1 MQGRHHKILIVGG
14 GVAGLASALELA
26 VAGLNVTVLER
37 APVIGGKL
45 HQVFVG
51 EVGIDSGPTVFTMR
65 WVFEDLFAKAG
76 TTLEQELTI
85 EQQHILAR
93 HAWSEHERLD
103 LYANREQ
110 SAQAIK
116 EFAGAGEADRFLKF
130 CDLASTAYR
139 TLEKAY
145 IRSQR
150 PSMASMHADIG
161 LRGMKV
167 LFDLGLFQSL
177 WNSLSRHFKDP
188 RLHQLFS
195 RYATY
200 CGSSPLHAPATL
212 MLIADV
218 EMQGVHV
225 VKGGM
230 SELAKAIA
238 RLAQKNGA
246 AIRTNSHV
254 DKILVKNNRACGVA
268 LANGEIIEA
277 DSVIFNGDVNAL
289 RSGAVGI
296 AELSSGAKELG
307 NHKAGDTGPGKVAP
321 SQYARKAFGPGQDDL
336 SKRSLSALTLSMHA
350 QTSGFPLVHHN
361 LFFNTDYAS
370 EFNDVFAKHRLP
382 RKPTVYLCAQDRRDS
397 GLGSSAQDRAQHPAQ
412 STALGSEAQSLTER
426 LLVLINAPA
435 TGDRHTFTEAEISEC
450 TQASFALM
458 KRCGLTIDH
467 NPANTRI
474 STPTQW
480 HQRFP
485 ATGGALYG
493 HATHGWMSAFGRHS
507 SASAIPGLYLAG
519 GSVHP
524 GPGVPMATLS
534 GRLAAE
540 TLMAHLGLTKM
551 SRRVVISGG
560 MSTH

>member
-1 MQGRHHKILIVGG
+1 MFGKAGSLHKVVIVGG
-14 GVAGLASALELA
+14 GIAGLASALELA
-26 VAGLNVTVLER
+26 VAGLEVTVLER

-45 HQVFVG
+45 HQVFIG
-51 EVGIDSGPTVFTMR
+51 DVGIDSGPTVFTMR
-65 WVFEDLFAKAG
+65 WVFDSLFAKAG
-76 TTLEQELTI
+76 TTLEKELTI
-85 EQQHILAR
+85 EKQHILAR
-93 HAWSEHERLD
+93 HAWSANEQLD
-103 LYANREQ
+103 LYASREQ
-110 SAQAIK
+110 SAHAIQ
-116 EFAGAGEADRFLKF
+116 EFSSAAEAGRFLKF

-145 IRSQR
+145 IRSER
-150 PSMASMHADIG
+150 PTMASMHADIG

-167 LFDLGLFQSL
+167 LFDLGMFQSL
-177 WNSLSRHFKDP
+177 WGSLSKHFKDP

-200 CGSSPLHAPATL
+200 CGSSPLLAPATL

-238 RLAQKNGA
+238 RLAQKHGA
-246 AIRTNSHV
+246 IIRTHAEV
-254 DKILVKNNRACGVA
+254 QEILVKNSRACGA
-268 LANGEIIEA
+268 RLANGELIEA

-289 RSGAVGI
+289 RSGVVKVS
-296 AELSSGAKELG
+296 ELSL
-307 NHKAGDTGPGKVAP
+307 
-321 SQYARKAFGPGQDDL
+321 KAFGPPHDDL

-350 QTSGFPLVHHN
+350 KTSGFPLVHHN
-361 LFFNTDYAS
+361 LFFNADYAS
-370 EFNDVFAKHRLP
+370 EFKDIFDNHRLP
-382 RKPTVYLCAQDRRDS
+382 TRPTVYVCAQDRRDC
-397 GLGSSAQDRAQHPAQ
+397 GLIHAQDNSSTMAQDSGAQ
-412 STALGSEAQSLTER
+412 SPNER
-426 LLVLINAPA
+426 LLLLINAPA
-435 TGDRHTFTEAEISEC
+435 TGDRHNFSEAEISKC

-458 KRCGLTIDH
+458 ERCGLTIDH
-467 NPANTRI
+467 NATNTRI
-474 STPTQW
+474 TTPTQW
-480 HQRFP
+480 HHRFP

-493 HATHGWMSAFGRHS
+493 QATHGWMSAFSRHS

-540 TLMAHLGLTKM
+540 TLMAHLGLTKK
-551 SRRVVISGG
+551 SHRVVISGG
-560 MSTH
+560 MSMH

>member
-1 MQGRHHKILIVGG
+1 MFGKAGSLSSFNHRVVIVGG
-14 GVAGLASALELA
+14 GIAGLASALELS
-26 VAGLNVTVLER
+26 VAGLEVTVLER
-37 APVIGGKL
+37 GPVIGGKL
-45 HQVFVG
+45 HQVFVN

-65 WVFEDLFAKAG
+65 WVFDSLFAKAG
-76 TTLEQELTI
+76 TTLEQELII
-85 EQQHILAR
+85 EKQHILAR
-93 HAWSEHERLD
+93 HAWSADERLD
-103 LYANREQ
+103 LFANREQ

-116 EFAGAGEADRFLKF
+116 EFAGPAEADRFLKF

-145 IRSQR
+145 IRSER
-150 PSMASMHADIG
+150 PTMASMHADIG

-200 CGSSPLHAPATL
+200 CGSSPLQAPATL

-238 RLAQKNGA
+238 RLAQQHGA
-246 AIRTNSHV
+246 TIRTSSEV
-254 DKILVKNNRACGVA
+254 QEILVKNHRACGVR
-268 LANGEIIEA
+268 LANGEVIEA
-277 DSVIFNGDVNAL
+277 DSVVFNGDVNAL
-289 RSGAVGI
+289 RSGVVKL
-296 AELSSGAKELG
+296 AEQGS
-307 NHKAGDTGPGKVAP
+307 
-321 SQYARKAFGPGQDDL
+321 KAFGPAEDDL
-336 SKRSLSALTLSMHA
+336 PKRSLSALTLSIHA
-350 QTSGFPLVHHN
+350 KTKGFALVHHN

-370 EFNDVFAKHRLP
+370 EFADIFEKHRLP
-382 RKPTVYLCAQDRRDS
+382 GKPTVYVCAQDRRDQ
-397 GLGSSAQDRAQHPAQ
+397 GLVNQAQ
-412 STALGSEAQSLTER
+412 SAER
-426 LLVLINAPA
+426 LLLLINAPA
-435 TGDRHTFTEAEISEC
+435 TGDRQHFSEAEISEC

-458 KRCGLTIDH
+458 ERCGLTIDH
-467 NPANTRI
+467 NATNTRI
-474 STPTQW
+474 TTPTLW

-507 SASAIPGLYLAG
+507 STSAIPGLYLAG

-540 TLMAHLGLTKM
+540 TLMAHLGLTRK
-551 SRRVVISGG
+551 SHRVVISGG

>member
-1 MQGRHHKILIVGG
+1 MPRSEHRVIVVGG
-14 GVAGLASALELA
+14 GIAGLASALELA
-26 VAGLNVTVLER
+26 VRGLDVTVLER
-37 APVIGGKL
+37 GPVIGGKL
-45 HQVFVG
+45 HQVFVND
-51 EVGIDSGPTVFTMR
+51 VGIDSGPTVFTMR
-65 WVFEDLFAKAG
+65 WVFDSLFEKAG
-76 TTLEQELTI
+76 TTVDQELTI
-85 EQQHILAR
+85 EKQHILAR
-93 HAWSEHERLD
+93 HAWSESERLD
-103 LYANREQ
+103 LFANREQ
-110 SAQAIK
+110 SARAIA
-116 EFAGAGEADRFLKF
+116 EFSSQIEAHRFLKF

-145 IRSQR
+145 IRSER
-150 PSMASMHADIG
+150 PSMASMHGDIG

-167 LFDLGLFQSL
+167 LWDLGLFQSL

-238 RLAQKNGA
+238 RLAQRHGA
-246 AIRTNSHV
+246 SIRTHCDV
-254 DKILVKNNRACGVA
+254 QAILLENDRTSGVR
-268 LANGEIIEA
+268 LSSGEVIQA
-277 DSVIFNGDVNAL
+277 DSVIFNGDVAAL
-289 RSGAVGI
+289 QSGAVQVTDNKSTLD
-296 AELSSGAKELG
+296 LS
-307 NHKAGDTGPGKVAP
+307 
-321 SQYARKAFGPGQDDL
+321 RKAFGAPQDDL

-350 QTSGFPLVHHN
+350 SAQGFNLVHHN
-361 LFFNTDYAS
+361 LFFNTDYSS
-370 EFNDVFAKHRLP
+370 EFIDIFEKHRLP
-382 RKPTVYLCAQDRRDS
+382 RKPTVYICAQDRRDH
-397 GLGSSAQDRAQHPAQ
+397 GLTNQAQ
-412 STALGSEAQSLTER
+412 SKER
-426 LLVLINAPA
+426 LLLLINAPA
-435 TGDRHTFTEAEISEC
+435 TGDRHTFTESEISEC
-450 TQASFALM
+450 TQAGFALID
-458 KRCGLTIDH
+458 RCGLTIDH
-467 NPANTRI
+467 NTAHMSIT
-474 STPTQW
+474 TPTQW

-493 HATHGWMSAFGRHS
+493 HATHGWMSAFGRHCS
-507 SASAIPGLYLAG
+507 TCAISGLYLAG

-540 TLMAHLGLTKM
+540 TLMAHLGLIKK
-551 SRRVVISGG
+551 SNRVVISGG

>member
-1 MQGRHHKILIVGG
+1 MHKVVIVGG
-14 GVAGLASALELA
+14 GIAGLASALELA
-26 VAGLNVTVLER
+26 VAGLEVTVLER

-51 EVGIDSGPTVFTMR
+51 DVGIDSGPTVFTMR
-65 WVFEDLFAKAG
+65 WVFDSLFAKAG
-76 TTLEQELTI
+76 TTLEKELTI
-85 EQQHILAR
+85 EKQHILAR
-93 HAWSEHERLD
+93 HAWSANERLD

-116 EFAGAGEADRFLKF
+116 EFSGAAQAEQFLKF
-130 CDLASTAYR
+130 CNLASTAYR

-145 IRSQR
+145 IRSER
-150 PSMASMHADIG
+150 PTMASMHADIG

-177 WNSLSRHFKDP
+177 WSSLSRHFKDP

-200 CGSSPLHAPATL
+200 CGSSPLLAPATL

-238 RLAQKNGA
+238 RLAEKSGA
-246 AIRTNSHV
+246 LIRTQCDV
-254 DKILVKNNRACGVA
+254 QEILVKNNRACGVR
-268 LANGEIIEA
+268 LVSGEVIEA

-296 AELSSGAKELG
+296 SERSSTAMRQGRQSPSKLS
-307 NHKAGDTGPGKVAP
+307 
-321 SQYARKAFGPGQDDL
+321 RKAFGSAYDDL
-336 SKRSLSALTLSMHA
+336 PKRSLSALTLSMHA
-350 QTSGFPLVHHN
+350 KTSGFPLVHHN
-361 LFFNTDYAS
+361 LFFNADYAS
-370 EFNDVFAKHRLP
+370 EFKDIFQDHRLP
-382 RKPTVYLCAQDRRDS
+382 TRPTVYVCAQDRCDQ
-397 GLGSSAQDRAQHPAQ
+397 GLVNQAQ
-412 STALGSEAQSLTER
+412 SPNER
-426 LLVLINAPA
+426 LLLLINAPA
-435 TGDRHTFTEAEISEC
+435 NGDRHNFSEAEISEC

-458 KRCGLTIDH
+458 ERCGLTIDH
-467 NPANTRI
+467 YATNMHIT
-474 STPTQW
+474 TPTQW

-540 TLMAHLGLTKM
+540 TLMAHLGLTKK
-551 SRRVVISGG
+551 SHRVVISGG
-560 MSTH
+560 MSMH